1 VKLPKPPTY
10 PPKKDDVHIGS
21 VSKAGM
27 LPPKFVPKKAPREEA
42 QKKKATKQVP
52 SSKGTPSSPR
62 DGQLRGTS
70 SSPPPAQPP
79 GPRSRTPGAR
89 HRRTPKPSA
98 HAERTDKRGRSESR
112 SDKHDQSDDE
122 SYSRSSYSPTR
133 NDNRKTKNKKA
144 IPQSR
149 SRSPAPGA
157 RIAARAASDRNSAR
171 TANPNPQPFED
182 RAVKE
187 QGIRLNPSQPKCT
200 LGHNLT
206 CPYATDQIPHVQ
218 PPCHFCPRRFIVGSS
233 ICVCHLCEPIYIA
246 CVRCTFKLPPT
257 DEDQD

>member
-1 VKLPKPPTY
+1 
-10 PPKKDDVHIGS
+10 
-21 VSKAGM
+21 M
-27 LPPKFVPKKAPREEA
+27 QPPKFVPKN
-42 QKKKATKQVP
+42 VP
-52 SSKGTPSSPR
+52 SSKGTPTSSR

-70 SSPPPAQPP
+70 SSPPPAQPA

-89 HRRTPKPSA
+89 HRHTPKPSA
-98 HAERTDKRGRSESR
+98 HIEHTDKRGRSESR
-112 SDKHDQSDDE
+112 SDKNDQSDEE
-122 SYSRSSYSPTR
+122 SYSRTSYSPPR

-171 TANPNPQPFED
+171 TAYQNPQPFED

-187 QGIRLNPSQPKCT
+187 QGMRLNPSQPKCT

-206 CPYATDQIPHVQ
+206 FPYVTDLIPHVQ
-218 PPCHFCPRRFIVGSS
+218 PTCHLCPRRFVVGSS
-233 ICVCHLCEPIYIA
+233 ICVCHQCEPIYIA